1 MIPKH
6 RPPTH
11 PGEMLL
17 EDFLKPL
24 QVTQVEAAERMH
36 IPLNRLN
43 QIIRAK
49 RGVTADTALL
59 LSALTGTSAEFW
71 LNLQGKWDLWHAQRE
86 RERHIGKLRVKR
98 LASAAQ
104 L

>member
-1 MIPKH
+1 MLPKH

-43 QIIRAK
+43 QVIRAK
-49 RGVTADTALL
+49 RGVTAETALL

-71 LNLQGKWDLWHAQRE
+71 LNLQTKWDLWHAQRE
-86 RERHIGKLRVKR
+86 RDQDVSRVVKR
-98 LASAAQ
+98 LGSAAHP
-104 L
+104 